1 MTPTQFLETLM
12 ALSARFRF
20 RVTSSYRCKEFNEQ
34 VGGATMSQ
42 HQFWLAADVV
52 LWDTA
57 ERADFCLQAKRLGLS
72 FLIEDDHIHLQSS
85 KPPEVV

>member
-1 MTPTQFLETLM
+1 MTPLDFHQTLM

-20 RVTSSYRCKEFNEQ
+20 RTTSGYRCKEFNEQ
-34 VGGATMSQ
+34 VGGAAMSQ

-72 FLIEDDHIHLQSS
+72 FLIEDDHIHLQAN